1 MDSSGF
7 VHHAK
12 DDGIMD
18 SICKACFSV
27 VASSMWEADL
37 ERAEEVHVCAAAGLQ
52 SVNEIAVNSLHS
64 AVPEPR

>member
-1 MDSSGF
+1 
-7 VHHAK
+7 
-12 DDGIMD
+12 MD

>member
-7 VHHAK
+7 VHHAN

-18 SICKACFSV
+18 SICKACLATI
-27 VASSMWEADL
+27 ASSMWEADL
-37 ERAEEVHVCAAAGLQ
+37 ERAEAAHVCAASGLQ